1 MIKARPFLLLS
12 ENDPKNLKTISVK
25 ETLNVNLYLQVEMLN
40 HITQDQ
46 GIASRELSLLKR
58 N

>member
-1 MIKARPFLLLS
+1 MIEARPFLLLS

-25 ETLNVNLYLQVEMLN
+25 ETLNVNFYLQVEMLN